1 MAKGATSTAGAT
13 SPHDYDRT
21 FAEREEP
28 VVSLTKTT
36 SSDLAVRNADTNA
49 VATLSENRESLLGLF
64 DSAALDAAI
73 RQSGWTLAEEVR
85 VLKDIFDGIPAPGS
99 DEPIDPRVRLA
110 ARKDFRQLAFDIA
123 VMNNLV
129 RGPKPA
135 RETDKITV
143 TADVAAIT
151 KLLPRTR
158 QLLEAADTRGEII
171 DVQPETYEP
180 QTRQQ
185 NESNQRGNPDGRRP
199 CDDSAELRELHSVV
213 SEGAAG
219 RDAAIVDEP
228 PVREATGS

>member
-1 MAKGATSTAGAT
+1 MAKGTT

-158 QLLEAADTRGEII
+158 QLLEAAPGGEVI

-180 QTRQQ
+180 QTEQH
-185 NESNQRGNPDGRRP
+185 NESNQCGNPDGRRP
-199 CDDSAELRELHSVV
+199 CDDPAELRKLHSVV

-219 RDAAIVDEP
+219 RDAAAVDEP
-228 PVREATGS
+228 SVREAAGS

>member
-1 MAKGATSTAGAT
+1 MAKGNKSQ
-13 SPHDYDRT
+13 HDYERT

-28 VVSLTKTT
+28 IVALTRTT

-110 ARKDFRQLAFDIA
+110 ARRDFRQLAFDIA

-135 RETDKITV
+135 RESDKITV

-158 QLLEAADTRGEII
+158 QLLEAAPIGGDII

-180 QTRQQ
+180 QTEQH
-185 NESNQRGNPDGRRP
+185 NESDQSGNPDGR
-199 CDDSAELRELHSVV
+199 CTSDDPAKLRELHSVV
-213 SEGAAG
+213 PEGTAGCDAPPVDESPIREAAG
-219 RDAAIVDEP
+219 
-228 PVREATGS
+228 G

>member
-1 MAKGATSTAGAT
+1 MAKGTT

-158 QLLEAADTRGEII
+158 QLLEAAPGGEVI

-180 QTRQQ
+180 QTEQH
-185 NESNQRGNPDGRRP
+185 NESNQCGNPDGRRP

-219 RDAAIVDEP
+219 RDAAAVDEP
-228 PVREATGS
+228 SVREAAGG